1 MGPEYLI
8 ALQALRGAWA
18 GIQYCCDAL
27 NGGAVEIRQ
36 AKKTIEGGV
45 ASAKAIYKEVTG
57 IWDWVKSL
65 LGSPAK
71 SNGGIGAEQPTP
83 TPIKEASIE
92 KTAKKTKRK
101 SEPEYLDED
110 AVVQQFIEDLGVW
123 FDAYHELK
131 AIADKAYV
139 EIFSKDV
146 VDQKEV
152 LKLTQLQV
160 ELDKAYPDLMSQMTT
175 RAPWQLGPIWSRFNE
190 MQDKVAAKQEARRVQ
205 EKRQRAKR
213 AADEAQRRSDQID
226 RNMTWFW
233 SLTLVFYFWVL
244 MGTVWVSANQM
255 P

>member
-57 IWDWVKSL
+57 IWDWVKGL
-65 LGSPAK
+65 LGGNPEPKPEPVSA
-71 SNGGIGAEQPTP
+71 SAPTAVDAP
-83 TPIKEASIE
+83 KA
-92 KTAKKTKRK
+92 KTKRK

-131 AIADKAYV
+131 SIADKAYI

-160 ELDKAYPDLMSQMTT
+160 ELDKAYPDLMSQMTS

-233 SLTLVFYFWVL
+233 SLMTVFYFWIL
-244 MGTVWVSANQM
+244 MGMVWVSANRM

>member
-57 IWDWVKSL
+57 IWDWIKGLFGDKPKATQDAEVKTL
-65 LGSPAK
+65 EQKPA
-71 SNGGIGAEQPTP
+71 QVVDTP
-83 TPIKEASIE
+83 KA
-92 KTAKKTKRK
+92 KTKRK
-101 SEPEYLDED
+101 AEPEYLNED
-110 AVVQQFIEDLGVW
+110 AVVQQFIEDLGTW

-131 AIADKAYV
+131 TIADKAYV

-160 ELDKAYPDLMSQMTT
+160 ELDKAYPDLMSQMTS
-175 RAPWQLGPIWSRFNE
+175 RAPWQLGPIWSKFNE
-190 MQDKVAAKQEARRVQ
+190 MQDKVVAKQEARRVQ

-213 AADEAQRRSDQID
+213 AAEEAQRRSDEID

-233 SLTLVFYFWVL
+233 SLLTVFYFWVL
-244 MGTVWVSANQM
+244 MGMVWVSANQM
-255 P
+255 H

>member
-1 MGPEYLI
+1 VGPEYLI

-57 IWDWVKSL
+57 IWDWVKGL
-65 LGSPAK
+65 LGGKPEPKPEPIPASSPATVDAPK
-71 SNGGIGAEQPTP
+71 A
-83 TPIKEASIE
+83 
-92 KTAKKTKRK
+92 KTKRK

-110 AVVQQFIEDLGVW
+110 AVVQQFIEDLGTW

-160 ELDKAYPDLMSQMTT
+160 ELDKAYPDLMSQMTS

-213 AADEAQRRSDQID
+213 AAEEAQRRSDQID

-233 SLTLVFYFWVL
+233 AITLVSYFWLL
-244 MGTVWVSANQM
+244 MGTVWISANQM

>member
-27 NGGAVEIRQ
+27 NGGAVEIKQ

-57 IWDWVKSL
+57 IWDWVKQL
-65 LGSPAK
+65 FVGAGPARVEDRRPDV
-71 SNGGIGAEQPTP
+71 APTESAKP
-83 TPIKEASIE
+83 EP
-92 KTAKKTKRK
+92 KKTKRK

-131 AIADKAYV
+131 AIADKAYI

-190 MQDKVAAKQEARRVQ
+190 MQDKVAAKQEARRAQ

-213 AADEAQRRSDQID
+213 AADEAQRRSDDID
-226 RNMTWFW
+226 RNVTVVF
-233 SLTLVFYFWVL
+233 TLGTVFYFWL
-244 MGTVWVSANQM
+244 LIGIIANV
-255 P
+255 

>member
-57 IWDWVKSL
+57 IWDWLKQLFV
-65 LGSPAK
+65 GAGPARVEDWRPDVAP
-71 SNGGIGAEQPTP
+71 AESTKPEP
-83 TPIKEASIE
+83 
-92 KTAKKTKRK
+92 KKTKRK

-110 AVVQQFIEDLGVW
+110 AVVQQFIEDLGTW

-213 AADEAQRRSDQID
+213 AAEEAQRRSDEID

-233 SLTLVFYFWVL
+233 SLLTVFYFWVL
-244 MGTVWVSANQM
+244 MGMVWVSANQM
-255 P
+255 H

>member
-27 NGGAVEIRQ
+27 NGGAVEIKQ

-57 IWDWVKSL
+57 IWDWVKGL
-65 LGSPAK
+65 LGGKPNPKPEPASP
-71 SNGGIGAEQPTP
+71 STP
-83 TPIKEASIE
+83 ATVEAP
-92 KTAKKTKRK
+92 KAKTKRK
-101 SEPEYLDED
+101 SEPQYLDED
-110 AVVQQFIEDLGVW
+110 AVVQQFIEDLGTW

-131 AIADKAYV
+131 SIADKAYV

-175 RAPWQLGPIWSRFNE
+175 HAPWQLGPIWSRFNE
-190 MQDKVAAKQEARRVQ
+190 MQDKVAAKQEARRAQ

-213 AADEAQRRSDQID
+213 AAEEAQRRSDEID

-233 SLTLVFYFWVL
+233 AITLVCYFWVL
-244 MGTVWVSANQM
+244 MGMVWVSANRM
-255 P
+255 H

>member
-27 NGGAVEIRQ
+27 NGGAVEIKQ

-57 IWDWVKSL
+57 IWDWVKGL
-65 LGSPAK
+65 LGGKPEPKPESVSASAPA
-71 SNGGIGAEQPTP
+71 TV
-83 TPIKEASIE
+83 EAP
-92 KTAKKTKRK
+92 KPKAKKK
-101 SEPEYLDED
+101 SEPQYLDED
-110 AVVQQFIEDLGVW
+110 TVVQQFIEDLGTW

-131 AIADKAYV
+131 AIADKAYID
-139 EIFSKDV
+139 IFSKDV

-190 MQDKVAAKQEARRVQ
+190 MQDKVAAKQEARRAQ

-213 AADEAQRRSDQID
+213 AADEAQRRSDEID

-233 SLTLVFYFWVL
+233 AIMLVSYFWVL
-244 MGTVWVSANQM
+244 MGTVWISANQM

>member
-27 NGGAVEIRQ
+27 NGGAVEIKQ

-57 IWDWVKSL
+57 IWDWVKGL
-65 LGSPAK
+65 LGGKPNPKPEPVPPSAPATVK
-71 SNGGIGAEQPTP
+71 APKQ
-83 TPIKEASIE
+83 
-92 KTAKKTKRK
+92 KTKRK
-101 SEPEYLDED
+101 AEPEYLDED
-110 AVVQQFIEDLGVW
+110 AVVQQFIEDLGTW

-175 RAPWQLGPIWSRFNE
+175 HAPWQLGPIWSRFNE
-190 MQDKVAAKQEARRVQ
+190 MQDKVAAKQEARRAQ

-213 AADEAQRRSDQID
+213 AAEEAQRRSDEID

-233 SLTLVFYFWVL
+233 SLMTVFYFWVL
-244 MGTVWVSANQM
+244 MGMVWVSKNQM
-255 P
+255 H

>member
-1 MGPEYLI
+1 VGPEYLI
-8 ALQALRGAWA
+8 ALQALRGAWT

-45 ASAKAIYKEVTG
+45 ASAKAIYKEVSG
-57 IWDWVKSL
+57 LWDWILNLFGAAPARTVESKPSADI
-65 LGSPAK
+65 SP
-71 SNGGIGAEQPTP
+71 STP
-83 TPIKEASIE
+83 ATIDAPKA
-92 KTAKKTKRK
+92 KTKRK

-110 AVVQQFIEDLGVW
+110 AVVQQFIEDLGTW

-160 ELDKAYPDLMSQMTT
+160 ELDKAYPDLMSQMTS

-190 MQDKVAAKQEARRVQ
+190 MQDKVAAKQEARRIQ

-213 AADEAQRRSDQID
+213 AAEEAQRRSDQID

-233 SLTLVFYFWVL
+233 AITLVSYFWVL
-244 MGTVWVSANQM
+244 MGTVWISANQM

>member
-8 ALQALRGAWA
+8 ALQALRGAWT

-57 IWDWVKSL
+57 IWDWVKGL
-65 LGSPAK
+65 LGGKPEPKPEPIPA
-71 SNGGIGAEQPTP
+71 STP
-83 TPIKEASIE
+83 ATVDAPKA
-92 KTAKKTKRK
+92 KTKRK

-110 AVVQQFIEDLGVW
+110 AVVQQFIEDLGTW

-190 MQDKVAAKQEARRVQ
+190 MQDKVAAKQEARRIQ

-213 AADEAQRRSDQID
+213 AAEEAQRRSDQID

-233 SLTLVFYFWVL
+233 AITLVSYFWVL
-244 MGTVWVSANQM
+244 MGTVWISANQM

>member
-57 IWDWVKSL
+57 IWDWVKGL
-65 LGSPAK
+65 LGGKSEPKPEPVSSSAPAT
-71 SNGGIGAEQPTP
+71 AEAP
-83 TPIKEASIE
+83 KA
-92 KTAKKTKRK
+92 KTKRK
-101 SEPEYLDED
+101 NEPVYLDED
-110 AVVQQFIEDLGVW
+110 AVVQQFIEDLGAW

-131 AIADKAYV
+131 AIADKAYI
-139 EIFSKDV
+139 EIFSKDI
-146 VDQKEV
+146 VDQKDV
-152 LKLTQLQV
+152 LKLTQLQA
-160 ELDKAYPDLMSQMTT
+160 ELDKAYPDLMSQMTSK
-175 RAPWQLGPIWSRFNE
+175 APPQLGPIWSRFNE

-205 EKRQRAKR
+205 EKRQKARNDAI
-213 AADEAQRRSDQID
+213 AAQRRSDQID

-233 SLTLVFYFWVL
+233 AIVTVVYFWIL
-244 MGTVWVSANQM
+244 MGTVWVSTRTT

>member
-1 MGPEYLI
+1 
-8 ALQALRGAWA
+8 LQALRGAWA

-57 IWDWVKSL
+57 IWEWVKGL
-65 LGSPAK
+65 LGGKHEPKPEPIHANAPATVDAPK
-71 SNGGIGAEQPTP
+71 A
-83 TPIKEASIE
+83 
-92 KTAKKTKRK
+92 KTKRK

-213 AADEAQRRSDQID
+213 AADEAQRRSDEID

>member
-8 ALQALRGAWA
+8 ALQALRGAWT

-57 IWDWVKSL
+57 IWDWVKGL
-65 LGSPAK
+65 LGGKPEPKPEPIPA
-71 SNGGIGAEQPTP
+71 STP
-83 TPIKEASIE
+83 ATVDAPKA
-92 KTAKKTKRK
+92 KTKRK

-160 ELDKAYPDLMSQMTT
+160 ELDKAYPDLMSQMTS

-190 MQDKVAAKQEARRVQ
+190 MQDKVAAKQEARRIQ

-213 AADEAQRRSDQID
+213 AAEEAQRRSDQID

-233 SLTLVFYFWVL
+233 AITLVSYFWVL
-244 MGTVWVSANQM
+244 MGTVWISANQM

>member
-45 ASAKAIYKEVTG
+45 ASAKAIYKEVSG
-57 IWDWVKSL
+57 LWDWIL
-65 LGSPAK
+65 NLFGAAPARTVESK
-71 SNGGIGAEQPTP
+71 PSAGISSSTSATVDAP
-83 TPIKEASIE
+83 KA
-92 KTAKKTKRK
+92 KTKRK

-110 AVVQQFIEDLGVW
+110 AVVQQFIEDLGTW

-160 ELDKAYPDLMSQMTT
+160 ELDKAYPDLMSQMTS

-213 AADEAQRRSDQID
+213 AADEAQRRSDRID

-233 SLTLVFYFWVL
+233 SLMTVFYFWVL
-244 MGTVWVSANQM
+244 MGTVWISANQM
-255 P
+255 H

>member
-1 MGPEYLI
+1 VGPEYLI

-57 IWDWVKSL
+57 IWDWVKGL
-65 LGSPAK
+65 LGGNPDPKPEPIPASAPATVDAPK
-71 SNGGIGAEQPTP
+71 A
-83 TPIKEASIE
+83 
-92 KTAKKTKRK
+92 KTKRK
-101 SEPEYLDED
+101 SDPEYLDED

-213 AADEAQRRSDQID
+213 AADEAQRRSDEID

>member
-57 IWDWVKSL
+57 IWDWVKQL
-65 LGSPAK
+65 FVGTGPARVEDRRPDVAP
-71 SNGGIGAEQPTP
+71 AESTKPEP
-83 TPIKEASIE
+83 
-92 KTAKKTKRK
+92 KKTKRK
-101 SEPEYLDED
+101 AEPEYLDED
-110 AVVQQFIEDLGVW
+110 AVVQQFIEDLGTW

-131 AIADKAYV
+131 AIADKAYI

-160 ELDKAYPDLMSQMTT
+160 ELDKAYPDLMSQMTS
-175 RAPWQLGPIWSRFNE
+175 RAPWQLGPIWSKFNE
-190 MQDKVAAKQEARRVQ
+190 MQDKVIAKQEARRIQ

-213 AADEAQRRSDQID
+213 AAEEAQRRSDQID

-233 SLTLVFYFWVL
+233 AITLVSYFWVL
-244 MGTVWVSANQM
+244 MGTVWISANQM

>member
-1 MGPEYLI
+1 VGPEYLI

-57 IWDWVKSL
+57 ILDWVKGL
-65 LGSPAK
+65 LGGKPEPKPEPIPASAPETVDAPK
-71 SNGGIGAEQPTP
+71 
-83 TPIKEASIE
+83 
-92 KTAKKTKRK
+92 AKIKRK

-139 EIFSKDV
+139 DIFSKDV

-213 AADEAQRRSDQID
+213 AADEAQRRSDEID

>member
-57 IWDWVKSL
+57 IWDWVKGL
-65 LGSPAK
+65 LGGNPEPKPEPVSA
-71 SNGGIGAEQPTP
+71 SAPTTIDAP
-83 TPIKEASIE
+83 KA
-92 KTAKKTKRK
+92 KTKRK

-131 AIADKAYV
+131 SIADKAYI

-160 ELDKAYPDLMSQMTT
+160 ELDKAYPDLMSQMTS

-233 SLTLVFYFWVL
+233 SLMTVFYFWIL
-244 MGTVWVSANQM
+244 MGMVWVSANRM

>member
-57 IWDWVKSL
+57 LWDWVLNLFGAAPARAVQPKPSADTSSS
-65 LGSPAK
+65 SPATVDAPK
-71 SNGGIGAEQPTP
+71 A
-83 TPIKEASIE
+83 
-92 KTAKKTKRK
+92 KTKRK
-101 SEPEYLDED
+101 AEPEYLDED
-110 AVVQQFIEDLGVW
+110 AVVQQFIEDLGTW

-131 AIADKAYV
+131 ALADKAYV

-160 ELDKAYPDLMSQMTT
+160 ELDKAYPDLMSQMTS

-190 MQDKVAAKQEARRVQ
+190 MQDKVAAKQEARRAQ
-205 EKRQRAKR
+205 EKRQKARRDAAIAKAR
-213 AADEAQRRSDQID
+213 DERID
-226 RNMTWFW
+226 RNMFVFW
-233 SLTLVFYFWVL
+233 TLLFLFYFWLLIGV
-244 MGTVWVSANQM
+244 VWHVTS
-255 P
+255 

>member
-65 LGSPAK
+65 LSSTAK
-71 SNGGIGAEQPTP
+71 SNGSIGAEQSASASV
-83 TPIKEASIE
+83 KEAPVE
-92 KTAKKTKRK
+92 KATKKRK
-101 SEPEYLDED
+101 SEPQYLDED
-110 AVVQQFIEDLGVW
+110 AVVQQFIEDLGTW

-131 AIADKAYV
+131 SIADKAYV
-139 EIFSKDV
+139 DIFSKDV

-190 MQDKVAAKQEARRVQ
+190 MQDKVAAKQEARRAQ

-213 AADEAQRRSDQID
+213 AAAEAQRRSDKID

-233 SLTLVFYFWVL
+233 AITLVSYFWVL
-244 MGTVWVSANQM
+244 MGTVWISANQM

>member
-57 IWDWVKSL
+57 IWDWVLGL
-65 LGSPAK
+65 LGKQPAAK
-71 SNGGIGAEQPTP
+71 AVAIPVAEPSREA
-83 TPIKEASIE
+83 EASSA
-92 KTAKKTKRK
+92 KTVQTKKRK

-110 AVVQQFIEDLGVW
+110 AIVQQFIEDLGVW

-131 AIADKAYV
+131 AIADKAYI

-160 ELDKAYPDLMSQMTT
+160 ELDKAYPDLMSQMTS

-233 SLTLVFYFWVL
+233 SLMTVFYFWVL
-244 MGTVWVSANQM
+244 MGMVWVSKNQM

>member
-27 NGGAVEIRQ
+27 NGGAVEIKQ

-45 ASAKAIYKEVTG
+45 ANAKAIYKEVTG
-57 IWDWVKSL
+57 IWDWIQGLFGVQKQTQTPQPVL
-65 LGSPAK
+65 RSPDAPQESK
-71 SNGGIGAEQPTP
+71 PEP
-83 TPIKEASIE
+83 
-92 KTAKKTKRK
+92 KKTKRK
-101 SEPEYLDED
+101 AEPQYLDED
-110 AVVQQFIEDLGVW
+110 AVVQQFIEDLGTW

-175 RAPWQLGPIWSRFNE
+175 HAPWQLGPIWSRFNE
-190 MQDKVAAKQEARRVQ
+190 MQDKVAAKQEARRAQ

-213 AADEAQRRSDQID
+213 AAEEAQRRSDEID

-233 SLTLVFYFWVL
+233 SLMTVFYFWVL
-244 MGTVWVSANQM
+244 MGMVWVSKNQM
-255 P
+255 H

>member
-8 ALQALRGAWA
+8 ALQALRGAWT

-57 IWDWVKSL
+57 IWDWVKGL
-65 LGSPAK
+65 FGDKPKAAPDAK
-71 SNGGIGAEQPTP
+71 VKTIEQKSAQVADAP
-83 TPIKEASIE
+83 KA
-92 KTAKKTKRK
+92 KTKHK

-131 AIADKAYV
+131 AIADKAYI

-190 MQDKVAAKQEARRVQ
+190 MQDKVAAKQEARRIQ

-213 AADEAQRRSDQID
+213 AAEEAQRRSDQID

-233 SLTLVFYFWVL
+233 AITLVSYFWVL
-244 MGTVWVSANQM
+244 MGTVWISANQM

>member
-8 ALQALRGAWA
+8 ALQALRGAWT

-57 IWDWVKSL
+57 IWDWVKGL
-65 LGSPAK
+65 LGGKPEPKPEPISTSTPATVDAPK
-71 SNGGIGAEQPTP
+71 A
-83 TPIKEASIE
+83 
-92 KTAKKTKRK
+92 KTKRK

-110 AVVQQFIEDLGVW
+110 AVVQQFIEDLGTW

-160 ELDKAYPDLMSQMTT
+160 ELDKAYPDLMSQMTS

-190 MQDKVAAKQEARRVQ
+190 MQDKVAAKQEARRIQ

-213 AADEAQRRSDQID
+213 AAEEAQRRSDQID

-233 SLTLVFYFWVL
+233 AITLVSYFWVL
-244 MGTVWVSANQM
+244 MGTVWISANQM

>member
-45 ASAKAIYKEVTG
+45 ASAKAIYKEVSG
-57 IWDWVKSL
+57 LWDWVL
-65 LGSPAK
+65 NLF
-71 SNGGIGAEQPTP
+71 GAEPARTVESKP
-83 TPIKEASIE
+83 SADISPSAPATVDAPKA
-92 KTAKKTKRK
+92 KTKRK

-160 ELDKAYPDLMSQMTT
+160 ELDKAYPDLMSQMTS

-190 MQDKVAAKQEARRVQ
+190 MQDKVAAKQEARRIQ

-213 AADEAQRRSDQID
+213 AAEEAQRRSDQID

-233 SLTLVFYFWVL
+233 AITLVSYFWVL
-244 MGTVWVSANQM
+244 MGTVWISANQM

>member
-57 IWDWVKSL
+57 IWDWIKGL
-65 LGSPAK
+65 LGGKPEPKPKPIPA
-71 SNGGIGAEQPTP
+71 STP
-83 TPIKEASIE
+83 ATVDAPKA
-92 KTAKKTKRK
+92 KTKRK

-110 AVVQQFIEDLGVW
+110 AVVQQFIEDLGTW

-131 AIADKAYV
+131 AIADKAYI

-233 SLTLVFYFWVL
+233 SLALVFYFWVL

>member
-45 ASAKAIYKEVTG
+45 ASAKAIYKEVSG
-57 IWDWVKSL
+57 LWDWILNLFGAAPARTIESKPSADISSS
-65 LGSPAK
+65 SPATVDAPK
-71 SNGGIGAEQPTP
+71 A
-83 TPIKEASIE
+83 
-92 KTAKKTKRK
+92 KTKRK

-131 AIADKAYV
+131 SIADKAYV

-213 AADEAQRRSDQID
+213 AADEAQRRSDEID

>member
-57 IWDWVKSL
+57 IWDWVKGL
-65 LGSPAK
+65 LGGKPEPKPEPIPANAPATVDAPK
-71 SNGGIGAEQPTP
+71 A
-83 TPIKEASIE
+83 
-92 KTAKKTKRK
+92 KTKRK

-213 AADEAQRRSDQID
+213 AADEAQRRSDEID

>member
-45 ASAKAIYKEVTG
+45 ASAKAIYKEVSG
-57 IWDWVKSL
+57 LWDWILNLFGAAPARTVESKPSADISPS
-65 LGSPAK
+65 SPA
-71 SNGGIGAEQPTP
+71 TV
-83 TPIKEASIE
+83 EAP
-92 KTAKKTKRK
+92 KAKTKRK

-110 AVVQQFIEDLGVW
+110 AVVQQFIEDLGTW

-190 MQDKVAAKQEARRVQ
+190 MQDKVAAKQEARRAQ

-213 AADEAQRRSDQID
+213 AADEAQRRNDQID

-233 SLTLVFYFWVL
+233 AITLVGYFWVL
-244 MGTVWVSANQM
+244 MGAVWISANQT

>member
-57 IWDWVKSL
+57 IWGWL
-65 LGSPAK
+65 TGLFGGSSKPA
-71 SNGGIGAEQPTP
+71 TP
-83 TPIKEASIE
+83 AVLPSTPAVVDAPKA
-92 KTAKKTKRK
+92 KTKRTP
-101 SEPEYLDED
+101 EPEYLDED

-160 ELDKAYPDLMSQMTT
+160 ELDKAYPDLMSQMTS

-190 MQDKVAAKQEARRVQ
+190 MQDKVAAKQEARRIQ

-213 AADEAQRRSDQID
+213 AAEEAQRRSDQID

-233 SLTLVFYFWVL
+233 AITLVSYFWVL
-244 MGTVWVSANQM
+244 MGTVWISANQM

>member
-27 NGGAVEIRQ
+27 NGGAVEIKQ

-57 IWDWVKSL
+57 IWDWFKGL
-65 LGSPAK
+65 LGGKPSASPNAEVKTIEQKPAIADEAPKSKAK
-71 SNGGIGAEQPTP
+71 QKAEPQ
-83 TPIKEASIE
+83 
-92 KTAKKTKRK
+92 
-101 SEPEYLDED
+101 YLDED
-110 AVVQQFIEDLGVW
+110 AVVQQFIEDLGTW

-131 AIADKAYV
+131 SIADKAYI

-190 MQDKVAAKQEARRVQ
+190 MQDKVAAKQEARRAQ
-205 EKRQRAKR
+205 EKRQMAKR
-213 AADEAQRRSDQID
+213 AAAEAQRRSDEID

-233 SLTLVFYFWVL
+233 AITLVSYFWVL
-244 MGTVWVSANQM
+244 MGMVWISANQM

>member
-27 NGGAVEIRQ
+27 NGGAVEIKQ

-57 IWDWVKSL
+57 IWDWVKGL
-65 LGSPAK
+65 LGGKPEPKPEPIPASAPTTVETPK
-71 SNGGIGAEQPTP
+71 SKAKRKAEQQ
-83 TPIKEASIE
+83 
-92 KTAKKTKRK
+92 
-101 SEPEYLDED
+101 YLDED
-110 AVVQQFIEDLGVW
+110 AVVQQFIEDLGTW

-131 AIADKAYV
+131 SIADKAYID
-139 EIFSKDV
+139 IFSKDV

-190 MQDKVAAKQEARRVQ
+190 MQDKVAAKQEARRAQ

-213 AADEAQRRSDQID
+213 AAAEAQRRSDEID

-233 SLTLVFYFWVL
+233 AITLVSYFWVL
-244 MGTVWVSANQM
+244 MGMVWISANQM